1 MNVWSGALRI
11 VVIFL
16 AAIGTLAVLGSL
28 GMLFMHGAMM
38 GGMPFHGAFSSMLTA
53 CLGMMSS

>member
-1 MNVWSGALRI
+1 MNLRSSAARI

-16 AAIGTLAVLGSL
+16 AAIGTLAVLAGL

-38 GGMPFHGAFSSMLTA
+38 GGMPFHGAFSSMLGA
-53 CLGMMSS
+53 CRGMMGS

>member
-1 MNVWSGALRI
+1 MDGWSGAMRI

-16 AAIGTLAVLGSL
+16 AAIGALAVLGSL

-38 GGMPFHGAFSSMLTA
+38 GGMPFQGAFSSMLAA
-53 CLGMMSS
+53 CRGMMGS